1 MESLLDLF
9 LLCLQV
15 RDLLADQR
23 GQKLEIQFTQRSG
36 TNVSGAIQVDV
47 SSTQDVL
54 DVMAR
59 GAANRATANTNM
71 NERSSRS
78 HSVLTVIV
86 DGHNS
91 ITQVCIHSDPFTIF
105 SAGVSPCSARATSNH
120 SCPCL

>member
-91 ITQVCIHSDPFTIF
+91 ITQVCIHSDPLHNLF
-105 SAGVSPCSARATSNH
+105 S
-120 SCPCL
+120 